1 MITAGRRGE
10 QEERGGGKRWCIQYL
25 AYIQRKMLNELGGK
39 TTLACASF
47 CRESGATTT
56 DVEYLRLTMQRSVDV
71 ISARLHF
78 IDLIIA

>member
-1 MITAGRRGE
+1 MITVGRRGE

-56 DVEYLRLTMQRSVDV
+56 DVEYLRCD
-71 ISARLHF
+71 
-78 IDLIIA
+78 DLCRRDLSTIAPRDFD